1 MDEIKFEK
9 VNKDIQVYP
18 EEFKRKVVEEYLAG
32 GCTKMDLLRKYGI
45 KTKSGI
51 QRWMKTLGYADANSE
66 VFRKTKFDSIT
77 FSYMPSKSTSDS
89 DDPKLLQKRIA
100 ELERQLQDEKL
111 RSEAYQRMIEKA
123 EKELHIQIRKK
134 PFTR

>member
-1 MDEIKFEK
+1 MEEVEFKK
-9 VNKDIQVYP
+9 VNKDIQIYP

-32 GCTKMDLLRKYGI
+32 GCTKVALLRKYGI

-51 QRWMKTLGYADANSE
+51 QRWMKTLGYVDVNNE
-66 VFRKTKFDSIT
+66 MVRKPKFENIT
-77 FSYMPSKSTSDS
+77 YSYMPSKSTSDS